1 MKGIIFDI
9 KHYSINDGPG
19 IRTTV
24 FFKGCPL
31 HCAWCHNP
39 ESISPKPQKMY
50 NQAKCIG
57 CRACVDACPE
67 RACTLT
73 PAGIVTDSLRCT
85 ACGRCAE
92 VCPTLATEMSGRRVS
107 VEEVVCTV
115 EKDRPFYEESG
126 GGVSF
131 SGGEP
136 TRQAAFLLA
145 LLKECGTRGLHRAVD
160 TCGLVQTETLLE
172 VASNAE
178 LFLFDLKHM
187 DTAEH
192 RLWTG
197 VNNELIHHN
206 LKILA
211 ESGAVI
217 SIRIPLVRG
226 VNDGEE
232 NIAQSARFL
241 ASLAGE
247 KKEVHLL
254 PYHNIAEGKYTRL
267 GEKYNGA
274 ELKEPENDTL
284 RRIIDQFADYG
295 LAASIGG

>member
-145 LLKECGTRGLHRAVD
+145 LLKECGMRGLHRAVD